1 MTRIG
6 RMIKSREFNVH
17 PDAIDCMLA
26 LRLSYVPRFDAAAED
41 DKRAKKKKIEALKRV
56 SKKEKKRQKQLKSL
70 EKELLEA
77 KGEESK

>member
-1 MTRIG
+1 MRICP
-6 RMIKSREFNVH
+6 I
-17 PDAIDCMLA
+17 
-26 LRLSYVPRFDAAAED
+26 PRFDAEKED
-41 DKRAKKKKIEALKRV
+41 DKRAKKKRMEALKHRV